1 MRNAILA
8 NAQNDPIIAAIIA
21 NYMISQVPILAGPL
35 TRGALLGAGSGAASP
50 ILNTVANIPGVDFAQ
65 VVADV
70 NNDPQIT
77 PETKQASNTVLT
89 TIVAPAVGGGE
100 GDGGDTG
107 DDFVT
112 EGEDTAKNPAQT
124 TETNPQP

>member
-1 MRNAILA
+1 M
-8 NAQNDPIIAAIIA
+8 Q
-21 NYMISQVPILAGPL
+21 G
-35 TRGALLGAGSGAASP
+35 RGRRLL

-100 GDGGDTG
+100 GGGGDTG
-107 DDFVT
+107 DDLVT